1 MRLPLPGLRRYLP
14 MLLPYKKGYY
24 WAFLGSLVEIVT
36 NLFGPWMMKLVVDRI
51 VIAGETAQTLVPY
64 LIRVVLFLLGLG
76 ITRAVSI
83 FVQIYLFETSAQ
95 GVARDLRARLYEHMQ
110 RLPFAFHNTTRTGD
124 LMSRMTSDVNC
135 IREAFGFGL
144 TLMLFFATYFVGIMS
159 VLFYL
164 NWRFALVASAVIPF
178 LLWAGIRFSQR
189 SEPLFDRI
197 QDEIAKLTAMIQE
210 NISGVRVVRAFHR
223 ERSEVRRFGRQNRVL
238 YGKNMEIAKLH
249 TIYFPLMD
257 FLACLTTALV
267 LLYGGGRAIVGEV
280 SIGLLV
286 AFNGYLM
293 MLIWPVRLVGFGLSL
308 LQKGEAAAERVHQL
322 LSEPVLED
330 NGLTSIADLRNKGKL
345 DFEDVYFAYP
355 DSDLPALEKIN
366 LHVSPGQVVALLG
379 TTGSGKS
386 TLVQLI
392 PRFFDVTS
400 GVIRLDGVNVRDIPL
415 SDLRRQT
422 ALVFQENFLFSSS
435 IRENIGF
442 GRKDAEFDQIVTA
455 AKAAQ
460 ADGFIRN
467 LPQGYE
473 TVVGER
479 GVGLSGGQRQ
489 RIAIA
494 RALLCNPPI
503 LILDDSTSS
512 VDQETEREIQKALD
526 NLMKGRT
533 TFIIAQR
540 LTSVMKAD
548 QILVMDKGRILE
560 SGRHEELLSQGGL
573 YKRLY
578 DLQWGN
584 EKESETVEKPA

>member
-1 MRLPLPGLRRYLP
+1 

>member
-1 MRLPLPGLRRYLP
+1 VRLPLPGLRRLLP
-14 MLLPYKKGYY
+14 MLRPYQKGYY
-24 WAFLGSLVEIVT
+24 WAFLGSLVEVVT
-36 NLFGPWMMKLVVDRI
+36 NLFSPWMMKLVVDRI
-51 VIAGETAQTLVPY
+51 VITGETVQTLIPY
-64 LIRVVLFLLGLG
+64 LIRVVLFLLVLG
-76 ITRAVSI
+76 IIRAVSI
-83 FVQIYLFETSAQ
+83 YFQIYLYETGAQ
-95 GVARDLRARLYEHMQ
+95 GVARDLRTRLFEHMQ
-110 RLPFAFHNTTRTGD
+110 RLPFAFHNATRTGD

-144 TLMLFFATYFVGIMS
+144 SLVAIFIAYFLGVMS

-178 LLWAGIRFSQR
+178 ILWAGIRFSQR
-189 SEPLFDRI
+189 SEPMFDKI

-223 ERSEVRRFGRQNRVL
+223 ERSEVRRFCRQNSVL
-238 YGKNMEIAKLH
+238 YGKNMEIAKLQ

-257 FLACLTTALV
+257 FLTCLTTALV

-293 MLIWPVRLVGFGLSL
+293 ILIWPVRLMGFALSL
-308 LQKGEAAAERVHQL
+308 LQKGEAASERVHQL
-322 LSEPVLED
+322 LSEPEFED
-330 NGLTSIADLRNKGKL
+330 KGITSITDVRIRGKI
-345 DFEDVYFAYP
+345 DFEDVHFVYP
-355 DSDLPALEKIN
+355 DSDLPALEEIN
-366 LHVSPGQVVALLG
+366 LHVPPGQVVALLG

-400 GVIRLDGVNVRDIPL
+400 GVIRLDGVDLRDIPL
-415 SDLRRQT
+415 ADLRRQI
-422 ALVFQENFLFSSS
+422 ALVFQENFLFSTT

-442 GRKDAEFDQIVTA
+442 GRKDANIDQIVAA

-494 RALLCNPPI
+494 RAILCNPPI
-503 LILDDSTSS
+503 LLLDDSTSS

-548 QILVMDKGRILE
+548 QILVMDKGLIVE

-584 EKESETVEKPA
+584 EKGSETVEKLA